1 MQIWSAEIKE
11 LEALYPSIKGRLPDL
26 EKEMERLIRTDDENI
41 VLVYARR
48 CLEVIITDL
57 CESELKRPRK
67 TEPLKGIIDKLH
79 REDKVPSHIFTSMDH
94 LNGLSAYGA
103 HPKEFDPEQVRPI
116 LLNLA
121 TIIKWYVKY
130 KDAQMVGKAK
140 PEESQYES
148 KEPAETRE
156 GLKNPKKKL
165 VLLLSGFLLVAA
177 IVILALFVFNIIGGK
192 QTKEIEKSIAILPF
206 KNDSP
211 DEENV
216 YFLNGI
222 MEEIL
227 TNLQTIKDL
236 RVISRTSVEQYRNMT
251 KSIPEIAKELG
262 VNYIVEGSGEK
273 YGSTFNLHVQLIM
286 AATKESHLWAKS
298 YEQEIIKEVSD
309 IFSIK
314 RQIAQAIAAEL
325 KAVITPQENNL
336 IQQIPTNNPL
346 AYDYYLKGKQYRS
359 DLKYNLAIETYDN
372 AIEQDPGFVL
382 AYLERASLYSVI
394 YFTKGVKYTGNW
406 QGFES
411 LAKADL
417 AKALILSPNSPEVKL
432 EQANQLYRFDR
443 DHDKAL
449 ALLDEIKDQMPNNP
463 GFYALRGQILQRN
476 GKWKES
482 LEEIQ
487 KSILLDPL
495 NSLTHNQL
503 GGAYDILRRYPEAME
518 CYNKPKLIGRNYL
531 SNPKMKFLT
540 VLLWKGDVKEA
551 LRMSDT
557 TIAFLSNAA
566 DLEYLNY
573 YYYSRE
579 YDKLIPIADKYEDQ
593 WKYHPRTLVLAHIYF
608 LKGNIPLSR
617 QYADSAIAEL
627 ILKVKE
633 FPEDERYYS
642 ALGYAYAYKGEKK
655 KAIEN
660 ALIAIKYKPLKLDA
674 WQGQAM
680 EMNLAKIYTLT
691 GEYDLAMDKI
701 EFLLTIPGHI
711 SVPFLKINP
720 YYDKLRPL
728 PRFKK
733 ILNTEYK
740 TNY

>member
-11 LEALYPSIKGRLPDL
+11 LESLYSSIKGRLPEL
-26 EKEMERLIRTDDENI
+26 EKEMERLIGTDDENI

-48 CLEVIITDL
+48 CLEVMVTDL

-79 REDKVPSHIFTSMDH
+79 REDKVPSHIITSMDH
-94 LNGLSAYGA
+94 LNSLSAYGA

-130 KDAQMVGKAK
+130 KDTQIISKTK
-140 PEESQYES
+140 PEESKYES
-148 KEPAETRE
+148 KEPTETRE
-156 GLKNPKKKL
+156 GLKKPKKKL
-165 VLLLSGFLLVAA
+165 VLLLSGLLLVAT
-177 IVILALFVFNIIGGK
+177 IVVVALLVFNIIGGK
-192 QTKEIEKSIAILPF
+192 QTKELEKSIAILPF

-211 DEENV
+211 DEENI

-273 YGSTFNLHVQLIM
+273 YGNTFNLNVQLIR
-286 AATKESHLWAKS
+286 AAAKESHLWAKS
-298 YEQEIIKEVSD
+298 YEQEMVEVKD

-325 KAVITPQENNL
+325 KAVMTPQEEDL
-336 IQQIPTNNPL
+336 LQQIPTNNPL

-359 DLKYNLAIETYDN
+359 DLKYDLAIEMYN
-372 AIEQDPGFVL
+372 KAIEQDPGFVL

-394 YFTKGVKYTGNW
+394 YFTKGTKYTGNW

-411 LAKADL
+411 LSKADL
-417 AKALILSPNSPEVKL
+417 EKALILSPNSPEVKL

-449 ALLDEIKDQMPNNP
+449 ALLDEIKTQMPNNP

-482 LEEIQ
+482 IEEIQ

-495 NSLTHNQL
+495 NPLTHNQL
-503 GGAYDILRRYPEAME
+503 GGAYGLLRRYPEAME

-531 SNPKMKFLT
+531 SDPKMKFLT

-551 LRMSDT
+551 LRISDT
-557 TIAFLSNAA
+557 TIAFLSSVS

-573 YYYSRE
+573 YYYSRQ
-579 YDKLIPIADKYEDQ
+579 YDELIPIVKKYEDQ
-593 WKYHPRTLVLAHIYF
+593 WKYHPGALILAKIYY
-608 LKGNIPLSR
+608 LKGNIPRSR
-617 QYADSAIAEL
+617 QYADSAITEL
-627 ILKVKE
+627 IIKVKE

-680 EMNLAKIYTLT
+680 EMNLAKIYILT

-728 PRFKK
+728 PRFQK
-733 ILNTEYK
+733 ILETEYK